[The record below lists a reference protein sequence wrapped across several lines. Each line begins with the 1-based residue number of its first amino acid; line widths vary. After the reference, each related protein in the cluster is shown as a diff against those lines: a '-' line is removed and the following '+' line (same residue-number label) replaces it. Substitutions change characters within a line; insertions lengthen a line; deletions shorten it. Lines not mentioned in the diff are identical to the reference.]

1 MRDGNGKPTFRQPS
15 NPPPCRPHRGRK
27 FRGCPNG
34 TPEALR
40 TLNEKNRLAYWHYQQ
55 CAAVGS
61 FPDDEI
67 VRQNAAI
74 IRMAER
80 QIDTL
85 GAWELR
91 QAVLLLH
98 GSNLQVLGSITPVA
112 T

>member
-1 MRDGNGKPTFRQPS
+1 M
-15 NPPPCRPHRGRK
+15 RGRK

-34 TPEALR
+34 TPEDLQ
-40 TLNEKNRLAYWHYQQ
+40 TLSAKNRQAYWHYQQ

-91 QAVLLLH
+91 QSVLLLH
-98 GSNLQVLGSITPVA
+98 DSNLKVLGLSVPLA